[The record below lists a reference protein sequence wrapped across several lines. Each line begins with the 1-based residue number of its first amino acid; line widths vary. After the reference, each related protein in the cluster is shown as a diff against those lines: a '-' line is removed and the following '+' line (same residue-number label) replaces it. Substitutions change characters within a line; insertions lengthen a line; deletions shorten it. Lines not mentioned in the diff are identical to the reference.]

1 MKTAAAVTAMLYC
14 GVCVALP
21 TPFSGRCWHSPRAP
35 CIFSA
40 SSAPAPAR
48 WAMTAGAGFG
58 ALATLT
64 DASLY
69 AGLAAGSAMML
80 LCGLATGAIAAAL
93 SEMLEL
99 LPCLVYRLRLRRDAR
114 ALCVAFA
121 LGKAAAHIS
130 HRYKRRILYDRN
142 TLRAAGKRAN

>member
-21 TPFSGRCWHSPRAP
+21 NA
-35 CIFSA
+35 IFWQVLGV
-40 SSAPAPAR
+40 PAR
-48 WAMTAGAGFG
+48 TMHLFGLKRTRACALAMTAGAGFG

-121 LGKAAAHIS
+121 LGKAAGAYFAS
-130 HRYKRRILYDRN
+130 L
-142 TLRAAGKRAN
+142 

>member
-21 TPFSGRCWHSPRAP
+21 NA
-35 CIFSA
+35 IFWQVLGI
-40 SSAPAPAR
+40 PAR
-48 WAMTAGAGFG
+48 TMHLFGLKRTRACALAMTAGAGFG

-80 LCGLATGAIAAAL
+80 LCGL

-121 LGKAAAHIS
+121 LGKAAGAYFAS
-130 HRYKRRILYDRN
+130 L
-142 TLRAAGKRAN
+142 